1 LVDTSLSTIEQMKA
15 VVLFQNQL
23 RCEPAAITAEQ
34 ALAMATIPAARALGL
49 DATIGSLEVGKRAD
63 LAIFSLDT
71 LEAGSWHDAVTAPVH
86 SLAGVPARWV
96 LVDGEPLVRDGVF
109 TRADGAAVQKIIAQ
123 ARARSPA
130 PLERADVP
138 AHRAGRR
145 ADPPAL
151 V

>member
-1 LVDTSLSTIEQMKA
+1 
-15 VVLFQNQL
+15 
-23 RCEPAAITAEQ
+23 
-34 ALAMATIPAARALGL
+34 MATIPAARALGL

-96 LVDGEPLVRDGVF
+96 LVDGETLVRDGVF
-109 TRADGAAVQKIIAQ
+109 TRADRAAVQEIIAE
-123 ARARSPA
+123 ARARSRE

-138 AHRAGRR
+138 AHRAARR
-145 ADPPAL
+145 ADLPAL